1 MDSARAR
8 GKLNGTR
15 GRLPGRIL
23 ASLKKSGP
31 KAKEAS
37 KMEANEIAEF
47 SQEMREAGEKSLTH
61 VSLII
66 SVLAVLVAL
75 VTVLGH
81 REHTEAVLAQARSSD
96 QWNEYQ
102 ARRIRQSQVGLSAD
116 LLGLQATTNPAVQ
129 PKLNEYKQRQARFQ
143 EQLDEDSR
151 EAHGLEAEVTVAEK
165 RAGRFD
171 LGEALLQIGVV
182 LASITLLTRHWRY
195 VAVALTLGLAGM
207 AAAISAALVH

>member
-1 MDSARAR
+1 
-8 GKLNGTR
+8 
-15 GRLPGRIL
+15 
-23 ASLKKSGP
+23 
-31 KAKEAS
+31 
-37 KMEANEIAEF
+37 MEANEIAEF

-81 REHTEAVLAQARSSD
+81 REHTEAVLAQARASD

-102 ARRIRQSQVGLSAD
+102 ARRIRQSQTGLTAD
-116 LLGLQATTNPAVQ
+116 LLALQGPASSTG
-129 PKLNEYKQRQARFQ
+129 PKLEEYRERIARFQ
-143 EQLDEDSR
+143 EQLNEDGR

-165 RAGRFD
+165 RAARFD

-182 LASITLLTRHWRY
+182 LASITLLTRQWRY
-195 VAVALTLGLAGM
+195 VAVALTLGLAGVL
-207 AAAISAALVH
+207 AAISAAFVH